1 LGLLSLDDPDCE
13 NPAIAGNKGANL
25 AVLRRAGFNVPP
37 GIVLPTGSVDGN
49 GDELPAWVASALAR
63 LPALLAPGPWAV
75 RSSSTDEDSENASFA
90 GQFETSLD
98 VGIDG
103 LAEAVLSCLR
113 SGHSAGI
120 EAYAGRRHRG
130 SLAVLIQPM
139 IAADVAGVAFTADP
153 VSGQRQMIIE
163 AVEGLGEGLVSGA
176 ADPERWTVAEDDV
189 VEAPTTPTVLEA
201 DSAQAIAGLA
211 RRVEAYLGGPQDI
224 EWAIA
229 DGTLWLLQARPI
241 TGLPNATQE
250 LIPIRIE
257 VPAGY
262 WERDDFHEPTPISPF
277 GRVVLT
283 KQILDVFPRVFTDFG
298 ILLDRVEVAFIGGWI
313 YRQGIPLGV
322 SSSKGGVR
330 RPPPRWLLRI
340 LMRTHPAI
348 RRRTRAAR
356 KVMAADVPIMVIRR
370 WFDEWRPEHQEDIDR
385 ALSLD
390 LGSLSD
396 DELADELDHRL
407 DVIGHPA
414 HVVVAIAY
422 WILVYELTVACRDFL
437 EWEPAKM
444 LGLLEGLSPTS
455 TDPARELANLTRIAR
470 SKPATREVIANADET
485 TPDRLAEVDLEFAQA
500 LEDYLKGNGHRS
512 LVYDVIEPTLA
523 ETPVVLLH
531 LVVGQLEVGFSPEA
545 AAQQSERRREQ
556 ITNEARSLL
565 SSRPKED
572 RERFERAL
580 GRAREAY
587 PAFEDRVWW
596 TLSVQAALLR
606 YLALEIGG
614 RLMERGQLENAED
627 VFFLEEPEARAALLD
642 GAGRRE
648 TARVAQGQRAWAKAN
663 PGPHS
668 YGDPP
673 AGEPPFD
680 LLPPPARLVNQA
692 MLWGSTQL
700 FGERRSEG
708 EAVVAGAAASSGR
721 YTGTVRVV
729 MGEHDF
735 GKIRVGDVVVCPVT
749 SPAWSVMFPS
759 MGALVTDGGGILSH
773 PAIIAREYRIP
784 AVVGTSNATRVLE
797 DGQRVTV
804 DGDHGTV
811 HLEPR

>member
-1 LGLLSLDDPDCE
+1 
-13 NPAIAGNKGANL
+13 
-25 AVLRRAGFNVPP
+25 
-37 GIVLPTGSVDGN
+37 
-49 GDELPAWVASALAR
+49 
-63 LPALLAPGPWAV
+63 
-75 RSSSTDEDSENASFA
+75 
-90 GQFETSLD
+90 
-98 VGIDG
+98 
-103 LAEAVLSCLR
+103 
-113 SGHSAGI
+113 
-120 EAYAGRRHRG
+120 
-130 SLAVLIQPM
+130 
-139 IAADVAGVAFTADP
+139 
-153 VSGQRQMIIE
+153 
-163 AVEGLGEGLVSGA
+163 
-176 ADPERWTVAEDDV
+176 
-189 VEAPTTPTVLEA
+189 
-201 DSAQAIAGLA
+201 
-211 RRVEAYLGGPQDI
+211 
-224 EWAIA
+224 
-229 DGTLWLLQARPI
+229 
-241 TGLPNATQE
+241 
-250 LIPIRIE
+250 
-257 VPAGY
+257 
-262 WERDDFHEPTPISPF
+262 
-277 GRVVLT
+277 
-283 KQILDVFPRVFTDFG
+283 
-298 ILLDRVEVAFIGGWI
+298 
-313 YRQGIPLGV
+313 
-322 SSSKGGVR
+322 
-330 RPPPRWLLRI
+330 
-340 LMRTHPAI
+340 
-348 RRRTRAAR
+348 
-356 KVMAADVPIMVIRR
+356 MAADVPIMVIRR

-396 DELADELDHRL
+396 EELADELDHRL

-422 WILVYELTVACRDFL
+422 WILVYELTVACRDLL

-470 SKPATREVIANADET
+470 SKPAIREVIANADET

-512 LVYDVIEPTLA
+512 LVYDVIKPTLA

-565 SSRPKED
+565 ASRPKED

-627 VFFLEEPEARAALLD
+627 VFFLEEPEARASLLD
-642 GAGRRE
+642 GADRGE
-648 TARVAQGQRAWAKAN
+648 TARVARGQRAWAKAN

-692 MLWGSTQL
+692 VLWGITQL
-700 FGERRSEG
+700 FGERRSVED

-721 YTGTVRVV
+721 YTRTVRVV

-735 GKIRVGDVVVCPVT
+735 VKIRVGDVVVCPVT

-784 AVVGTSNATRVLE
+784 AVVGTGNATQTFK

-811 HLEPR
+811 HLEPV